1 MTLVRGVAY
10 QNYSGLAYT
19 WNFHIGDI
27 PDAKRRNK
35 KEKKLSKEVSKV
47 TSAMV
52 PLEQVLNIDAVE
64 IRLRIHFYEQDEIFV
79 AESGTKLG

>member
-1 MTLVRGVAY
+1 M
-10 QNYSGLAYT
+10 
-19 WNFHIGDI
+19 
-27 PDAKRRNK
+27 
-35 KEKKLSKEVSKV
+35 